1 MIGRERRLES
11 GAACAIR
18 RQTWTRRTIR
28 IPTAALFQSLQG
40 ENWRE
45 LHRSPNGRYPRFRP
59 PRCALTAKY
68 RVKPV
73 RKTPGGALA
82 IINLA

>member
-1 MIGRERRLES
+1 MQF
-11 GAACAIR
+11 AAEAR
-18 RQTWTRRTIR
+18 TRRKIR
-28 IPTAALFQSLQG
+28 IRTAALFQFLQG
-40 ENWRE
+40 ENWGE
-45 LHRSPNGRYPRFRP
+45 LWPVRRTGDIRDFGP

-82 IINLA
+82 IINFT